1 MKKLL
6 AIGLAAFAYGA
17 TPALAQEDL
26 LSFGAGWYDILD
38 DDGAADF
45 RVEYRPDYDLFWEF
59 KPWFG
64 GEVTS
69 EGSLWGGAGILLD
82 MNLSDN
88 VYFTPSFGVGLYSQ
102 GGSDLDL
109 GYPIEFRSQIEA
121 GYKFHSGQR
130 IGVSFGHLSNASLDD
145 ENPGTE
151 VLNVYYHI
159 PYGQFFN

>member
-6 AIGLAAFAYGA
+6 ALGLAAFAFNA

-26 LSFGAGWYDILD
+26 LSFGVGWYDILD
-38 DDGAADF
+38 NDGAADL
-45 RVEYRPDYDLFWEF
+45 RVEYRPDMKILWEL
-59 KPWFG
+59 KPWVG

-69 EGSLWGGAGILLD
+69 DGSLWGGGGVLLD

-88 VYFTPSFGVGLYSQ
+88 VYLTPSFGVGLYSQ

-121 GYKFHSGQR
+121 GYKFTGGQR
-130 IGVSFGHLSNASLDD
+130 VGVAFGHISNASLDSR
-145 ENPGTE
+145 NPGTE
-151 VLNVYYHI
+151 ILNVYYHI
-159 PYGQFFN
+159 PYGSFFN